1 MNSRKKRMSRISKLY
16 GIVWLTS
23 VKTRWIKRLVRQ
35 HKRNLI
41 PQFTPNIKILRQLK
55 YVLRA
60 EVLLKKSLG
69 NSNSFKQSKMQ
80 GGEDYFL
87 VFQYQKRYTYW
98 YYEKIEICISQT
110 TVPKFETSSS

>member
-1 MNSRKKRMSRISKLY
+1 MSRISKLY

-23 VKTRWIKRLVRQ
+23 VKRRWIKRLVRQ

-41 PQFTPNIKILRQLK
+41 PQFTANIKILRQLK

>member
-1 MNSRKKRMSRISKLY
+1 M
-16 GIVWLTS
+16 
-23 VKTRWIKRLVRQ
+23 RQ

-41 PQFTPNIKILRQLK
+41 PQFTPNIKIVRQLK

-69 NSNSFKQSKMQ
+69 NSNSLT

-110 TVPKFETSSS
+110 TVPKFETISS